1 MTSDMESNEAVGQ
14 RIAKAREFLG
24 LTQAVV
30 AEKLGLART
39 TQVAI
44 EQGRR
49 PVSVAELYRYA
60 EVLSRPLDYF
70 LGLGVWG
77 KADFRPHFRLMAER
91 LDAVVTGPPRRPGRP
106 RGPLEPTPEKLGLM
120 QFESLCRNYLELE
133 ELNGL
138 PRTAMPEL
146 PQPRHYSVPEA
157 EQLAATVRAHLDLG
171 PDAPIPDL
179 RVRLEDSFALRV
191 YVLPQRGRLSAAAF
205 HHAAV
210 GGCVHVAERSI
221 PRMRFTLAHA
231 LGYLLA
237 NRDDAMVDVHESRRK
252 SAIDGFATAFA
263 SALLLPSRGLRERFG
278 AVHSEAN
285 EVNDIAILYLART
298 FGVSLNALRLR
309 LEALRLVSSA
319 TLRRIDEATRQA
331 VAAPRSEVDAAQGL
345 PDQARWE
352 MLPERYVFLAMRAYR
367 KELVTRGRLAEFL
380 LTTENDTA
388 LRLLSY
394 FASVSEP
401 VSHDEPSANSN

>member
-1 MTSDMESNEAVGQ
+1 MESNEAVGQ

-91 LDAVVTGPPRRPGRP
+91 IDAAVTGPPRRPGRP
-106 RGPLEPTPEKLGLM
+106 KGPAEPSPEKLLLM
-120 QFESLCRNYLELE
+120 NFESLCRNYLELE
-133 ELNGL
+133 EVNGL

-146 PQPRHYSVPEA
+146 PAPRLFSVPEA
-157 EQLAATVRAHLDLG
+157 EQLAATVRAHLDIG
-171 PDAPIPDL
+171 PDAPIRDL
-179 RVRLEDSFALRV
+179 RVRLEDSFAIRV
-191 YVLPQRGRLSAAAF
+191 YVLSQRGRLSAAGF
-205 HHAAV
+205 HHTAV
-210 GGCVHVAERSI
+210 GGSVMLAERSV
-221 PRMRFTLAHA
+221 PRMRFTLARA
-231 LGYLLA
+231 LGHLLA
-237 NRDDAMVDVHESRRK
+237 NRDEAMVDLQDVRK
-252 SAIDGFATAFA
+252 RTPAEAFANGFAA
-263 SALLLPSRGLRERFG
+263 ALLMPARGLRERFG
-278 AVHSEAN
+278 AVHSEAG
-285 EVNDIAILYLART
+285 EVSDIAILYLART
-298 FGVSLNALRLR
+298 FGVTLKALRTR
-309 LEALRLVSSA
+309 LEQLKLVA
-319 TLRRIDEATRQA
+319 PTTLKRIDEAVRQA
-331 VAAPRSEVDAAQGL
+331 GSGLQGDLDVAQVL

-367 KELVTRGRLAEFL
+367 KELVSKSRLADCL
-380 LTTENDTA
+380 CTTENDTA
-388 LRLLSY
+388 LRLLRY
-394 FASVSEP
+394 VASVTELP
-401 VSHDEPSANSN
+401 QDETDEAPHTT